1 MLGNCCVKHGSTL
14 QSTIALSVGE
24 AEYYA
29 AVKGA
34 GFGMQVKGLLS
45 DWGYECELA
54 VVTDSNSAIGTAS
67 RQGLGKLRHVQ
78 TRYLWVQER
87 LLRGEFVLDKVGTKS
102 NPADIGTKPLPRLD
116 TERLM
121 AIMGQD
127 FRAGRASTAKHLV
140 YQ

>member
-1 MLGNCCVKHGSTL
+1 M
-14 QSTIALSVGE
+14 
-24 AEYYA
+24 
-29 AVKGA
+29 
-34 GFGMQVKGLLS
+34 
-45 DWGYECELA
+45 
-54 VVTDSNSAIGTAS
+54 VTDSNSAIGTAS

-87 LLRGEFVLDKVGTKS
+87 LLRGEFVLDKVGSKI

-121 AIMGQD
+121 AIMGQV
-127 FRAGRASTAKHLV
+127 FREGRASTAKHLV